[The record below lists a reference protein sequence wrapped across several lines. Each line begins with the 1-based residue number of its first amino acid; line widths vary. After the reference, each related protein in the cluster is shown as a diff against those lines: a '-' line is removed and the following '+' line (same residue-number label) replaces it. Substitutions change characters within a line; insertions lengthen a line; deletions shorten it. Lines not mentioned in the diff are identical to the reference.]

1 MQNTI
6 IKSIVSLGLSCLSLS
21 VLAAAVPQQPVD
33 KNQCFGCHATAIKTL
48 STRGAHKNVNCVAC
62 HDISS
67 DHVKAP
73 SRDNRP
79 TTHFEYAACGQCHT
93 EQHKDIMDP
102 KYHYEWALKNT
113 PPAYAQFRDIAGDNS
128 FRDIQFRL
136 PRFHSSIVTD
146 LANIRSDGRYQYK
159 KYTDL
164 SKPGAPMWEALTD
177 TRPNEGDKI
186 LPSKTLSLTWR
197 PQKGREIMG
206 RSDCLKC
213 KTSDSIMDYAYLGA
227 SSSIYKYVIN

>member
-102 KYHYEWALKNT
+102 KYHYEWA
-113 PPAYAQFRDIAGDNS
+113 A
-128 FRDIQFRL
+128 RL
-136 PRFHSSIVTD
+136 CSVP
-146 LANIRSDGRYQYK
+146 
-159 KYTDL
+159 
-164 SKPGAPMWEALTD
+164 
-177 TRPNEGDKI
+177 
-186 LPSKTLSLTWR
+186 
-197 PQKGREIMG
+197 
-206 RSDCLKC
+206 
-213 KTSDSIMDYAYLGA
+213 
-227 SSSIYKYVIN
+227 